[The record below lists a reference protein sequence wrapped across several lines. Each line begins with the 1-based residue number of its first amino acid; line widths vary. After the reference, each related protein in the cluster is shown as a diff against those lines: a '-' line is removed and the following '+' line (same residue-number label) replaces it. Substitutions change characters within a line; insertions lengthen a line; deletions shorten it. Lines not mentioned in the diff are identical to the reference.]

1 MLDSLKLE
9 IVKDLNTPKI
19 AGPFVGFIDTCS
31 RHPKNYQKLL
41 DLIENHVFYN
51 YLEDYDKKITISDLN
66 EMDLNLFE
74 KISNIDNVK
83 ITRTP
88 MFIRH
93 YIKDHEIFSKTEAV
107 SEYLLTEPILN
118 YLQRKKNI
126 SFYIYQLSE
135 FSGRICKYE
144 TSEQEFKRIRREK
157 LEKLEKLQLI

>member
-9 IVKDLNTPKI
+9 IVKDLNIPKI
-19 AGPFVGFIDTCS
+19 AGPFVGLLDTCS
-31 RHPKNYQKLL
+31 RPKNYQKLL
-41 DLIENHVFYN
+41 DLIENHFFYN
-51 YLEDYDKKITISDLN
+51 YLDYDKKITISDLN
-66 EMDLNLFE
+66 EMDLDLFE

-93 YIKDHEIFSKTEAV
+93 YSKDHQIFSKTEAV

-144 TSEQEFKRIRREK
+144 TTDQEFKRIRREK
-157 LEKLEKLQLI
+157 LEKLEKLSI